1 MTLVFFGLHWLI
13 AGVGGAG
20 VGGAIVVHAGVGGTM
35 VVRAGW
41 IILAW
46 VTKNK
51 LR

>member
-1 MTLVFFGLHWLI
+1 M
-13 AGVGGAG
+13 VGGAG
-20 VGGAIVVHAGVGGTM
+20 VGGAIVVHAVVGGTM